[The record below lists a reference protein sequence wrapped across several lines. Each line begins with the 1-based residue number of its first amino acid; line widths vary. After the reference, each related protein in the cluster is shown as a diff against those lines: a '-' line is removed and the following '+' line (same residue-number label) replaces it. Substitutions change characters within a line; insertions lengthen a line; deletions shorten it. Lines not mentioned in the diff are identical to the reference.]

1 MLGKPIFIILD
12 NLSQKGIDRFQNLL
26 NSGFLKQS
34 EQANLLFQIILD
46 TKDDNKLEYSKE
58 QIHKIIYA
66 KDKYKD
72 DRLRLLYSDLLKTL
86 ETYISL
92 EETLSS
98 TKQLTKNQLS
108 FYKKNQLTKLYESK
122 LKKYHTALTNDTLR
136 NSEYQKEILEYELE
150 QYDLLSAHKRNQELN
165 LQKIHN
171 RIDEAYYA
179 QKLRWACLALS
190 HQAVYQTDYDIK
202 HIDMIIS
209 ESERLDK
216 DNIPTID
223 VYAACYLM
231 IKLDSK
237 DSFSIFR
244 ARLDQYHSRFDPLE
258 LRELYLLGINFCIRH
273 LNRGEKDFGKVGIG
287 LYQIALQRKLLMND
301 GLLSRYTYRNIAM
314 MAIRV
319 EDFDWA
325 ASFSEEYKPYL
336 DKKHQDSSY
345 YFNLA
350 LIYYNRGQLDESLDA
365 MIHVDFKDPLIHL
378 AAKTLQLK
386 LYYELGEWSL
396 LDSHLDTMQ
405 MYLIR
410 KKILGYH
417 KQNYKNIIKYT
428 RNIIGL
434 AEFDTDKKAKL
445 ITQITDAKPLTE
457 RKWLLAQL
465 G

>member
-1 MLGKPIFIILD
+1 
-12 NLSQKGIDRFQNLL
+12 
-26 NSGFLKQS
+26 
-34 EQANLLFQIILD
+34 
-46 TKDDNKLEYSKE
+46 
-58 QIHKIIYA
+58 
-66 KDKYKD
+66 
-72 DRLRLLYSDLLKTL
+72 
-86 ETYISL
+86 
-92 EETLSS
+92 
-98 TKQLTKNQLS
+98 
-108 FYKKNQLTKLYESK
+108 
-122 LKKYHTALTNDTLR
+122 
-136 NSEYQKEILEYELE
+136 
-150 QYDLLSAHKRNQELN
+150 
-165 LQKIHN
+165 
-171 RIDEAYYA
+171 
-179 QKLRWACLALS
+179 
-190 HQAVYQTDYDIK
+190 
-202 HIDMIIS
+202 
-209 ESERLDK
+209 
-216 DNIPTID
+216 
-223 VYAACYLM
+223 
-231 IKLDSK
+231 
-237 DSFSIFR
+237 
-244 ARLDQYHSRFDPLE
+244 LE

-273 LNRGEKDFGKVGIG
+273 LNKGEKDFGKVGID

-434 AEFDTDKKAKL
+434 AEFDTDKKIKL